1 MAQLLNEIDW
11 AEPIFPPVADPEW
24 EKEAKRRAGTVS
36 AVLRRVAPLPW
47 LREVTLA
54 METFRPAYLPP
65 RLKDI
70 GAVVTAQEN
79 ACRYCY
85 GATRAYLHLLGYR
98 EHLIGRIEREAQ
110 LAELDEKERAFI
122 EFCRSLARSQPRP
135 ARAERERLLAL
146 GYSPEA
152 VTEIAYYIA
161 GGCYYNRVATLTATP
176 PEASLERF
184 VASPL
189 GRAVGGLA
197 GPVLR
202 AVQTFKWRRGATDG
216 AGTPPA
222 PDAPFANVSAAVQGL
237 PAAGILQ
244 RALQG
249 AFASSVLPTR
259 TKALM
264 FAVVARSLECD
275 ACGREADR
283 IAVAAGLT
291 PAQVERILADL
302 GASQLEPYE
311 ARLLDWVRDTVHY
324 QPAEIQEKTRALVA
338 EIGEL
343 RGLEAIGVASLA
355 NATVRLAILLD

>member
-24 EKEAKRRAGTVS
+24 EKEAKRRVGRVS
-36 AVLRRVAPLPW
+36 EVLRRVAPLPW
-47 LREVTLA
+47 MREVTLE
-54 METFRPAYLPP
+54 MEAHPMAHLPP
-65 RLKDI
+65 RMRDI

-85 GATRAYLHLLGYR
+85 GATRAYLRLLGYR
-98 EHLIGRIEREAQ
+98 EDLVGRIEREAQ
-110 LAELDEKERAFI
+110 LAELDEKDRAFI

-146 GYSPEA
+146 GYSPAA
-152 VTEIAYYIA
+152 VAEIAYFIA
-161 GGCYYNRVATLTATP
+161 GCCYYNRVATLTAAP
-176 PEASLERF
+176 PEASFERF
-184 VASPL
+184 VAGPL

-197 GPVLR
+197 GPVFR
-202 AVQTFKWRRGATDG
+202 AVQSLKWRRGTTNG
-216 AGTPPA
+216 AEAPLV
-222 PDAPFANVSAAVQGL
+222 PDAPFANVSAAVAGL

-249 AFASSVLPTR
+249 AFASAVLPVR

-264 FAVVARSLECD
+264 FAVVARSLECQ
-275 ACGREADR
+275 ACGREANR

-291 PAQVERILADL
+291 PDEVERALAEL

-311 ARLLDWVRDTVHY
+311 SRLLDWVRDTVHY
-324 QPAEIQEKTRALVA
+324 QPAEIQEKTRALVQ